1 MYTIQAE
8 NHFDSAHFL
17 KGYEGACANLHGHR
31 WIVQATQASE
41 ELIKSG
47 PKRGMVCDFGDLKAA
62 LSALVDPLDHKLIYE
77 QGTLSQGFLEAMTN
91 EGFDFVE
98 IPCRPTAEAMA
109 KWFFDLLDSKVDGL
123 YEVRVFETPTNVG
136 TYRRDPHVNR

>member
-31 WIVQATQASE
+31 WIVQATQARETLIE
-41 ELIKSG
+41 EG
-47 PKRGMVCDFGDLKAA
+47 PKRGMVSDFGDLKSA

-77 QGTLSQGFLEAMTN
+77 KGTLSEGFLKAMKDEN
-91 EGFDFVE
+91 FDFVE
-98 IPCRPTAEAMA
+98 IPVRPTAEAMA
-109 KWFFDLLDSKVDGL
+109 KWFFDQLSTSVEGL
-123 YEVRVFETPTNVG
+123 YEVRVFETPTNIG
-136 TYRRDPHVNR
+136 TYRR